1 MKIFRKTVPNQVFN
15 NDIRLSSLQWEILN
29 THVASFNNISFKDAR
44 IDGNHANESPH
55 TFQYAKF
62 LQKSFVYLI
71 TETFG
76 DHPYPYF
83 TEKTWKAINTGVPFL
98 MIGPQNSLAKLQE
111 FGFKTFSSW
120 WDEGYDKLPYVSN
133 RIESVISIVERFSS
147 YSMDELYQIKIE
159 MLPVLEYNQKHMKN
173 FIDVSLKNIADSI

>member
-1 MKIFRKTVPNQVFN
+1 MKIFRRTTPIQKFN
-15 NDIRLSSLQWEILN
+15 NDLRLSPSQWKVLN
-29 THVASFNNISFKDAR
+29 THVSTFTNTTFKDTR
-44 IDGNHANESPH
+44 ISGGLRDPY
-55 TFQYAKF
+55 TFQHAGF

-98 MIGPQNSLAKLQE
+98 MIGSQNSLAKLQE